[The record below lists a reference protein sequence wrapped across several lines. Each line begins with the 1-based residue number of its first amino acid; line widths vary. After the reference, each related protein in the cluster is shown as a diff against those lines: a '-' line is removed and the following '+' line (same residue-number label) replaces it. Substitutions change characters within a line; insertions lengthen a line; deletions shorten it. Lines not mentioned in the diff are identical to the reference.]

1 MTLIASMLMV
11 VLGGAVGALARFGCQ
26 KAAERWTSMPG
37 WMAIFFINIFGSFCI
52 GLSVGWIQELG
63 AIDLAKDA
71 TALMRYQNMQEQK
84 YIFALFVVGL
94 CGGYT
99 TFSTFSLDNLFLLY
113 KRPLQLGFN
122 ITASVLLAT
131 LAAWGGLAL
140 GGGLA

>member
-11 VLGGAVGALARFGCQ
+11 MLGGAVGALGRYGCQ
-26 KAAERWTSMPG
+26 EAARRWTSMPG
-37 WMAIFFINIFGSFCI
+37 WMAILCVNILGSFCI
-52 GLSVGWIQELG
+52 GLSAGWIQELG
-63 AIDLAKDA
+63 ALDLAKNVS
-71 TALMRYQNMQEQK
+71 ALTRYQDAQEQK

-113 KRPLQLGFN
+113 KRPVHLGFN

-131 LAAWGGLAL
+131 LAAWGGLTL
-140 GGGLA
+140 GGALA

>member
-11 VLGGAVGALARFGCQ
+11 VLGGAVGALSRFGCQ